1 MQYQLSDV
9 GINDADALVRQCQFP
24 AMRQDPLRKIMFPE
38 ANMDSYGE
46 EEEIRW
52 TVEGLKESLEN
63 ESCYFRKVTLG
74 SSYVGFAVWT
84 FETGRE
90 GTRQKGTSNEKRK
103 SWNPAALDFE
113 AWNQVSKRLREERL
127 KVLLG
132 QQNIWRLN
140 TISVAPEHQRKGVG
154 YMLLRWGCDIADSC
168 SQNSFVMASPDGVPL
183 YRRFDFKAVGEVRTE
198 HGTFTSMFRKSRPLI
213 EEYTGQEKQVGFVHI

>member
-9 GINDADALVRQCQFP
+9 SINDADALVRQCPFP

-38 ANMDSYGE
+38 ANADSHEE

-63 ESCYFRKVTLG
+63 ESCYFRKVTFG

-84 FETGRE
+84 SESGRKR
-90 GTRQKGTSNEKRK
+90 TRRKATSNEKRK
-103 SWNPAALDFE
+103 SWNPAALDVE

-132 QQNIWRLN
+132 QQHTW
-140 TISVAPEHQRKGVG
+140 SKV
-154 YMLLRWGCDIADSC
+154 CDC
-168 SQNSFVMASPDGVPL
+168 F
-183 YRRFDFKAVGEVRTE
+183 
-198 HGTFTSMFRKSRPLI
+198 
-213 EEYTGQEKQVGFVHI
+213 YTKVI